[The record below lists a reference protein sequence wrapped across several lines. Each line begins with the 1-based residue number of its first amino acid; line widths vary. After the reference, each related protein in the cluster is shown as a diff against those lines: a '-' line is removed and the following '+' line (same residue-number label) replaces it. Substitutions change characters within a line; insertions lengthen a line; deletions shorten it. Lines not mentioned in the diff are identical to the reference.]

1 MGKNVLKQDEERRNL
16 QIAHIHAQKQS
27 ITFLHLHCFA
37 AVADAAELSSTPKV
51 HFTHLLKAQVHQ
63 VVSALLAAGKVF
75 LTRHIISAVWTC
87 LSRSSPLNDAM
98 RVKEMPAHR
107 LEGCFDIKA
116 NAAFLRAVKVSGELS
131 PCGCIIY
138 SSRDLFQTANVLVG
152 FLNLL

>member
-1 MGKNVLKQDEERRNL
+1 MTKHDEERRQT
-16 QIAHIHAQKQS
+16 QIVNNQVQKPS
-27 ITFLHLHCFA
+27 ITFFHLHRFA
-37 AVADAAELSSTPKV
+37 AVAYAVELCSSPKI
-51 HFTHLLKAQVHQ
+51 HFLHLLEAQVHL
-63 VVSALLAAGKVF
+63 VLSALFTAGQVF
-75 LTRHIISAVWTC
+75 LGRHIISAVWTC
-87 LSRSSPLNDAM
+87 FSRSSPLNDAM

-131 PCGCIIY
+131 PCGCMIY

>member
-75 LTRHIISAVWTC
+75 LTRHIISAVWAHF
-87 LSRSSPLNDAM
+87 SRSSPLNDAM
-98 RVKEMPAHR
+98 LRKKLPTNR
-107 LEGCFDIKA
+107 LEGSFDVKVD
-116 NAAFLRAVKVSGELS
+116 AAFLRAVKDGCGLS
-131 PCGCIIY
+131 PCSFMINR
-138 SSRDLFQTANVLVG
+138 SRDMFQIAKV
-152 FLNLL
+152 